1 MREMDSCCS
10 ALAMATLSVLCK
22 GLTVSLEKVLGA
34 NALSVGGRS
43 LVMMSSHAMYGA
55 GLVRSHLTS

>member
-1 MREMDSCCS
+1 M
-10 ALAMATLSVLCK
+10 AMAALSTVCK
-22 GLTVSLEKVLGA
+22 GLMVSAGKDLGA

-43 LVMMSSHAMYGA
+43 LVMMSSHAMYSA